1 LQVFQQSLM
10 LVLELS
16 QLTILIDVI
25 ILEFINFAIIFLA
38 LLLKELE
45 LLLKSLV
52 SVALHHL
59 DSLFLVLILFLEAFN
74 NLMFHIK
81 LMLYLRGLL
90 IVPLLKSSIVVSKYF
105 HFFIFFSKLTMHL
118 ELKFFMVFIDLLL
131 GFFSFFSKSEF

>member
-1 LQVFQQSLM
+1 M

-25 ILEFINFAIIFLA
+25 ILELINFAIVFLA

-81 LMLYLRGLL
+81 LMLYLSGLL
-90 IVPLLKSSIVVSKYF
+90 IVPLLKSSIVVSEYF
-105 HFFIFFSKLTMHL
+105 HFFIFFSKFTMHL

>member
-1 LQVFQQSLM
+1 M

-16 QLTILIDVI
+16 QLAILINVI

-38 LLLKELE
+38 LLLKELK
-45 LLLKSLV
+45 LLLESLV

-74 NLMFHIK
+74 DLMFHIK
-81 LMLYLRGLL
+81 LMLYLSGLL
-90 IVPLLKSSIVVSKYF
+90 IVPLLKSSIVVSEYF
-105 HFFIFFSKLTMHL
+105 HFFILFSKLTMHL
-118 ELKFFMVFIDLLL
+118 ELKFFMIFIDLLL

>member
-1 LQVFQQSLM
+1 M

-16 QLTILIDVI
+16 QLTILINVI
-25 ILEFINFAIIFLA
+25 ILEFIDFTIIFLA
-38 LLLKELE
+38 LLLKELK
-45 LLLKSLV
+45 LLLESLV

-74 NLMFHIK
+74 DLMFHIK
-81 LMLYLRGLL
+81 LMLYLSGLL
-90 IVPLLKSSIVVSKYF
+90 IVPLLKSSIVVSEYF
-105 HFFIFFSKLTMHL
+105 HFFILFSKLTMHL

>member
-1 LQVFQQSLM
+1 LQVFQQTLM

-16 QLTILIDVI
+16 QLAILINVI
-25 ILEFINFAIIFLA
+25 ILEFIDFAIIFLA
-38 LLLKELE
+38 LLLKELK
-45 LLLKSLV
+45 LLLESLV

-74 NLMFHIK
+74 DLMFHIK
-81 LMLYLRGLL
+81 LMLYLSGLL
-90 IVPLLKSSIVVSKYF
+90 IVPLLKSSIVVSEYF
-105 HFFIFFSKLTMHL
+105 HFFILFSKLTMHL

>member
-1 LQVFQQSLM
+1 M

-25 ILEFINFAIIFLA
+25 ILEFIDFTIIFLA
-38 LLLKELE
+38 LLLKELK
-45 LLLKSLV
+45 LLLESLV

-74 NLMFHIK
+74 DLMFHIK
-81 LMLYLRGLL
+81 LMLYLSGLL
-90 IVPLLKSSIVVSKYF
+90 IVPLLKSSIVVSEYF
-105 HFFIFFSKLTMHL
+105 HFFILFSKLTMHL

>member
-1 LQVFQQSLM
+1 LQVFQQTLM

-16 QLTILIDVI
+16 QLTILINVI
-25 ILEFINFAIIFLA
+25 ILEFINFTIIFLA
-38 LLLKELE
+38 LLLKELK
-45 LLLKSLV
+45 LLLESLV

-74 NLMFHIK
+74 DLMFHIK
-81 LMLYLRGLL
+81 LMLYLSGLL
-90 IVPLLKSSIVVSKYF
+90 IVPLLKSSIVVSEYF
-105 HFFIFFSKLTMHL
+105 HFFILFSKLTMHL

>member
-1 LQVFQQSLM
+1 M

-16 QLTILIDVI
+16 QLTILINVI
-25 ILEFINFAIIFLA
+25 ILEFINFTIIFLA
-38 LLLKELE
+38 LLLKELK
-45 LLLKSLV
+45 LLLESLV

-74 NLMFHIK
+74 DLMFHIK
-81 LMLYLRGLL
+81 LMLYLSGLL
-90 IVPLLKSSIVVSKYF
+90 IVPLLKSSIVVSEYF
-105 HFFIFFSKLTMHL
+105 HFFILFSKLTMHL